1 MKRFIRVLIAT
12 IITVIITNIFI
23 YNGEIYCS
31 VSQEKPVRISILI
44 RTLEDPYSALLKQS
58 FEEIQKKNEGKIE
71 MTFYDCKDDQA
82 IQNRNLDLV
91 LQSNS
96 ADLVLLN
103 LADSQG
109 SQYIIDKAKQSNVPI
124 GLFNIE
130 PPNIDAVRSYNKAY
144 FVGTNPAEA
153 GILQGK
159 ILVNEW
165 NKRKKSIDKNG
176 DNILQYVML
185 TGPRDNLEAI
195 GRTKYSVL
203 TLNDADI
210 RTQEIALR
218 VGDWREDLA
227 RDAMEQVFLQNG
239 DKIEAIIAN
248 NDAMAIGAIEVLQK
262 YGYNKGG
269 NSKMIPVVGV
279 DAIPE
284 ARELIKQ
291 GVMTGTVLQD
301 ANEMAQATYDIGLN
315 LVFGKPPLDS
325 TKYTFDE
332 TGVAVRIPY
341 KEYIV
346 SS

>member
-1 MKRFIRVLIAT
+1 MKRFIRALIAT
-12 IITVIITNIFI
+12 IITVIITNILFC
-23 YNGEIYCS
+23 NREIYCG
-31 VSQEKPVRISILI
+31 VSQEKPVRISILL
-44 RTLEDPYSALLKQS
+44 RNVTDPYTLLLKQS
-58 FEEIQKKNEGKIE
+58 FEEIQKKNEGKVV
-71 MTFYDCKDDQA
+71 MTFYDCKDNQS
-82 IQNRNLDLV
+82 IQNKNLDMV
-91 LQSNS
+91 IQNNS
-96 ADLVLLN
+96 ADLILLN
-103 LADSQG
+103 LADSGG
-109 SQYIIDKAKQSNVPI
+109 SQYIIDKAKQSNTPI

-130 PPNIDAVRSYNKAY
+130 PPSIDAVRSYNKAY

-176 DNILQYVML
+176 DNTLQYVML

-203 TLNDADI
+203 TLNDAGI

-218 VGDWREDLA
+218 VCDWKEDLA

-279 DAIPE
+279 DAILE

-315 LVFGKPPLDS
+315 LVFGRPPLEG